1 MTQTISRAVLV
12 TGTSSGIGKATAL
25 RLAAHGWRVYAT
37 ARRAADLAEL
47 AEAGC
52 QTLAL
57 DVTDEASMVAAV
69 AQIEAA
75 EGAVGVLINNAGYSQ
90 SGAVAT
96 VPLDQVRREFET
108 NVFGLARLVQLV
120 VPGMRRQRWGK
131 IINLSSMGGRLTFP
145 GGGYYHASKY
155 AVEALTDA
163 LRFEVAGFGIDAVI
177 IEPGLIR
184 SRFGATAAT
193 SVAAPATDAD
203 PYAAFNASV
212 AKISQ
217 ETYQS
222 GPLAR
227 LGGTP
232 EDVAATIERAINARR
247 PRTRYLVTPSARV
260 LLTLRRALSDRQWDA
275 FVRGQIPQPQ

>member
-1 MTQTISRAVLV
+1 MAHAISRAVLV

-37 ARRAADLAEL
+37 ARRSADIADLAQS
-47 AEAGC
+47 GC

-57 DVTDEASMVAAV
+57 DVTDEASMVAAI
-69 AQIEAA
+69 AQVEAA
-75 EGAVGVLINNAGYSQ
+75 EGALGVLINNAGYSQ
-90 SGAVAT
+90 SGAIAT
-96 VPLDQVRREFET
+96 VPIDQVRREFET

-120 VPGMRRQRWGK
+120 VPGMRRQHWGK

-163 LRFEVAGFGIDAVI
+163 LRFEVGGFGIDAVL

-184 SRFGATAAT
+184 SRFGETAAT
-193 SVAAPATDAD
+193 SVAPATTDDD

-232 EDVAATIERAINARR
+232 EDVAATIERAITARR

-260 LLTLRRALSDRQWDA
+260 LLTLRTLLSDRQWDG
-275 FVRGQIPQPQ
+275 FLRGQMTPPQ